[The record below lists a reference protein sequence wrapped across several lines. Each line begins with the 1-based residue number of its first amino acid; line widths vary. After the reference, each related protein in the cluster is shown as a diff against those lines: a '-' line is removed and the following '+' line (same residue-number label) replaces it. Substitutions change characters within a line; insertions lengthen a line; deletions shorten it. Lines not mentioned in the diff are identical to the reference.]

1 MVLRQESLQ
10 SSKTLAILE
19 LKDSAIEKLERDLD
33 AVQSKLAEI
42 KDQIHLEDLEA
53 AECDRKLKRCQ
64 FGRDAAVKVM
74 LAEERWEAASEKAE
88 ELRKDRDAVESVAE
102 RLMHVHSLHSEA
114 ENNAAKTPREQ
125 QGPQTA
131 DGLWCLLRPCLE
143 HHKAQL
149 SHLMEATAAGR
160 PQGKP
165 MEEKWMEERRCKE
178 YKEELRWLS
187 EQHSEVDGQ
196 WQALEKRAL
205 HDLSKAKSILKD
217 EEKEALRLKKQM
229 EDIFRGERG
238 KLHQEIEEAERE
250 WNTLNEELRVAED
263 QSHEV
268 LALSELE
275 RCESLAGRLGSLTE
289 LESSMKARLQVFQKA
304 SGSLKSRGTT
314 SKSWAH
320 VLLEESVANTLML
333 QQRGHEEHS
342 ELNQYLQQNSS
353 LEHDEAEQAERQKTL
368 RKELWEL
375 SAKDSDLR
383 EPWPFPRLGPLLL
396 RQLSELAGNG
406 WSTEDSNLRE
416 LLENLMK
423 LLGELQEQFLE
434 THCSSQEWKHR
445 VLSRADD
452 PTPPL
457 PAQTLHTKSDEEV
470 AEGKLRDEATKTEIA
485 KLEAAAAVLKS
496 ELIQQKKHSEKLKE
510 NHQVETAAAKVEAF
524 KAEMRGQDVFFQAHG
539 NWRDDLTES
548 VWTMVQRVGYAG
560 SLSASEPD
568 QVLRAAEILRIL
580 GFQLCALELGWML
593 QQKQI
598 YSDLLQ
604 CAAVRSK
611 TSGAPAWRQRFLQLA
626 EAERLR
632 MDAVRLKSEL
642 QTMTAELDAKKSKEQ
657 SLALGKVSVDASLV
671 ASVDQ
676 DVLMSTLSTMQKVM
690 QMCFRLVSDESEA
703 SKVHGDCT
711 AQILQDVLDVGSCC
725 QQLQGQLVRQKETFK
740 SLAVRNTLRQ
750 ADAMKELEQWPSRL
764 EGLLGLQHDMQ
775 LEYKSA
781 AEELLKLRESRSE
794 LTQEALKA
802 RQQLQLEEARH
813 LSFFLFLESLSRW
826 VVMNIASGELK
837 LLPSPGLLGAAQWEP
852 MLGSSSERS
861 CKERCLTLSDVRQ
874 IKK

>member
-1 MVLRQESLQ
+1 MVLRESLQ

-114 ENNAAKTPREQ
+114 ENNAAKTPGEQ
-125 QGPQTA
+125 QRPQTA

-143 HHKAQL
+143 QHKAQF

-160 PQGKP
+160 PQSKP
-165 MEEKWMEERRCKE
+165 MEEKWVEERRCKE

-229 EDIFRGERG
+229 EDIFRRGERG
-238 KLHQEIEEAERE
+238 ERRKQCREIAEAERE
-250 WNTLNEELRVAED
+250 WNTLNEELQVAED

-268 LALSELE
+268 LALTELE
-275 RCESLAGRLGSLTE
+275 RCTSLVGRLGSLTE
-289 LESSMKARLQVFQKA
+289 LEASMKARLQVFQKA
-304 SGSLKSRGTT
+304 SGSVKLGGAT

-342 ELNQYLQQNSS
+342 ELNQYLQQNAS
-353 LEHDEAEQAERQKTL
+353 LEHDEAEQAERQKAL

-375 SAKDSDLR
+375 SAKDGDLR
-383 EPWPFPRLGPLLL
+383 EPWPLPRLRPLLL

-406 WSTEDSNLRE
+406 WSTEDSDLRD

-434 THCSSQEWKHR
+434 THSSSHEWKHR

-452 PTPPL
+452 PTPPF
-457 PAQTLHTKSDEEV
+457 PAQTLHAKSDEEV

-496 ELIQQKKHSEKLKE
+496 ELIQQKKHSERLKE

-604 CAAVRSK
+604 CAAMQSK
-611 TSGAPAWRQRFLQLA
+611 KSGAAPAWRQRFLQLA

-657 SLALGKVSVDASLV
+657 SLAIGKVSVDASLV

-725 QQLQGQLVRQKETFK
+725 QQLQGQLVRQKETFR

-775 LEYKSA
+775 LEYKCA

-813 LSFFLFLESLSRW
+813 LFFSLLFMLLSYHEIMKCVDVPESLGCDECC
-826 VVMNIASGELK
+826 IG
-837 LLPSPGLLGAAQWEP
+837 
-852 MLGSSSERS
+852 
-861 CKERCLTLSDVRQ
+861 
-874 IKK
+874 